1 MAMKNLKEI
10 LLEKL
15 SVDSISEKLSIDSI
29 TFDKFPIDGTFE
41 DALEFLENQGF
52 KDIDIDDS
60 DYLDEIF
67 NSEKSKCFT
76 TAIDSRYKSI
86 WFVDTLKEKISKK
99 NPIFYICFNKPI
111 YSVYYI
117 DSEDN
122 GIDIVDNNKKEFMKE
137 LNKRFNW

>member
-1 MAMKNLKEI
+1 MKSLI
-10 LLEKL
+10 DILEKL
-15 SVDSISEKLSIDSI
+15 KVDDIIIE
-29 TFDKFPIDGTFE
+29 KFPIDGTGNDIITFLKNE
-41 DALEFLENQGF
+41 GFTYVLCNNSINEEFNKCGC
-52 KDIDIDDS
+52 
-60 DYLDEIF
+60 
-67 NSEKSKCFT
+67 KCFYYT
-76 TAIDSRYKSI
+76 SSRF
-86 WFVDTLKEKISKK
+86 WFGDTSKEKISKK